1 MWNNSLFIIRINI
14 DSIKWDNRHIIW
26 HTQVHLTKKES
37 SSQFQDLCL
46 MKYQIITWICHIL
59 CPAVP
64 FIWGKCKTEKATLD
78 FCIVWNFK
86 AFYWNF
92 SLSTNSEIRMIHIH
106 FGLNVSTISKSRTMN
121 VYCDFG
127 LSFYCIMFDK
137 KVSKSLD
144 QTILY
149 ELKCGKN

>member
-1 MWNNSLFIIRINI
+1 M
-14 DSIKWDNRHIIW
+14 RHIIW
-26 HTQVHLTKKES
+26 HTQEKNRPLNFRICVRWNVKSKLES
-37 SSQFQDLCL
+37 VIFYALLCHSFGGKI
-46 MKYQIITWICHIL
+46 KYFYT
-59 CPAVP
+59 
-64 FIWGKCKTEKATLD
+64 KCKTEKATLD
-78 FCIVWNFK
+78 FCKVWNFE

-127 LSFYCIMFDK
+127 LSFYCIMFD
-137 KVSKSLD
+137 